1 MSATDLLVNGIRATI
16 RFTNYYWKLL
26 LLVAPIVSV
35 TLILTF
41 LPPSRLFFIVL
52 LKSASLLFADLSSVF
67 LPSLVFAS
75 LLALAVGSRV
85 KILLDRTI
93 YFISSLPEKLWN
105 ICVNFA
111 QKMVLQFI
119 KDNINWYVN
128 HYTSELATKI
138 RAMHPVNYVYA
149 ALFVLAPITIVPMLW
164 NTLGLLTVGILCSIQ
179 ARRSEKYSI
188 GSKWVWFAALSYV
201 CALSPRLMYIALS
214 TVAME
219 AFKAVVSNLFMTS
232 ARIGIETI
240 FAITFNIINLAAS
253 LFVYTIQTIAFS
265 AAIIL
270 SNFVPPLFYTTTSLL
285 SAYWYTPLLALRV
298 TAAMTGLY
306 YGVNSNVVKEYTDY
320 IVSFRIIHVPFDIL
334 FNITSY
340 PVQKTADFLTRII
353 SFCIPN
359 SLKIWVDDV
368 LVRINRLNVS
378 VDYESILSSSKSGST
393 ASTITT
399 KTSSSSSSGDTDQ
412 HDEMAIASAP
422 PLALPRSS
430 SSEPYVP
437 HAHKQ
442 MQQLDELSVPSNTN
456 LSEIASVTSTG
467 THRRMAMS
475 AF

>member
-240 FAITFNIINLAAS
+240 FAITFNIIKL
-253 LFVYTIQTIAFS
+253 
-265 AAIIL
+265 
-270 SNFVPPLFYTTTSLL
+270 
-285 SAYWYTPLLALRV
+285 
-298 TAAMTGLY
+298 
-306 YGVNSNVVKEYTDY
+306 
-320 IVSFRIIHVPFDIL
+320 
-334 FNITSY
+334 
-340 PVQKTADFLTRII
+340 
-353 SFCIPN
+353 
-359 SLKIWVDDV
+359 
-368 LVRINRLNVS
+368 
-378 VDYESILSSSKSGST
+378 
-393 ASTITT
+393 
-399 KTSSSSSSGDTDQ
+399 
-412 HDEMAIASAP
+412 
-422 PLALPRSS
+422 
-430 SSEPYVP
+430 
-437 HAHKQ
+437 
-442 MQQLDELSVPSNTN
+442 
-456 LSEIASVTSTG
+456 
-467 THRRMAMS
+467 
-475 AF
+475 